1 MTVCWF
7 VPGVQGTWFVLVTAI
22 FWTNYVPEN
31 LANSTAGLSLLF
43 CWNGVGIVLLA
54 LLALVCCGYVVNHDE
69 ANRDGTLD
77 TRQEIVGL
85 AAETSTNGLESEM
98 CTWRI
103 EHSRVDSP
111 SLEADAFFPNFTR
124 THDHD
129 LEIT

>member
-1 MTVCWF
+1 M
-7 VPGVQGTWFVLVTAI
+7 
-22 FWTNYVPEN
+22 
-31 LANSTAGLSLLF
+31 
-43 CWNGVGIVLLA
+43 
-54 LLALVCCGYVVNHDE
+54 NHDE

-111 SLEADAFFPNFTR
+111 SLEADAFFPNFTQ
-124 THDHD
+124 THDRD
-129 LEIT
+129 LEITQTSRTHFHTNYLEFSCRLAILVVFNNRTGPHNLAAPTGSCYILVINI